1 MIKKLFLIT
10 IALAVSFSSWGQSS
24 ESNLPQKG
32 DFTVSATLGY
42 NSFVSQEAI
51 RYNSYEYYIAA
62 MDTDWFDEDMLV
74 GIEGN
79 WFFADKWS
87 MRLGGGFAYTYK
99 PGYPELP
106 GTYDNDSEL
115 GDGSIPTY
123 EAVANESAIRFNVI
137 TGVDRHFNFAKAKN
151 LDFHAGLHVGYA
163 YSLHTLFYDHEMAM
177 GQSIGEGFN
186 LRGMVNIGLDY
197 YFMPNMFA
205 GIEVNAL
212 QYTYSY
218 SALRPEE
225 GLGNL
230 AADSHN
236 ASFMAAPTIKIGF
249 KF

>member
-1 MIKKLFLIT
+1 MIKKLFLLT
-10 IALAVSFSSWGQSS
+10 MTLVVSFSSWGQNS

-32 DFTVSATLGY
+32 DFTVSATMGY
-42 NSFVSQEAI
+42 NSFVSQDAI
-51 RYNSYEYYIAA
+51 RYNSTSYDMVA

-79 WFFADKWS
+79 LFIGDKWS
-87 MRLGGGFAYTYK
+87 WRFGGGFSYTYK

-106 GTYDNDSEL
+106 GTYDENSEL

-123 EAVANESAIRFNVI
+123 EAIATESAMRFNAI
-137 TGVDRHFNFAKAKN
+137 TGIDRHISFAKAKN
-151 LDFHAGLHVGYA
+151 LDFHIGLHAGYA
-163 YSLHTLFYDHEMAM
+163 YSLHTLFYDHEKAM
-177 GQSIGEGFN
+177 GQSIGESFN
-186 LRGMVNIGLDY
+186 LRGMLNIGFDY

-205 GIEVNAL
+205 GVEVNAL

-218 SALRPEE
+218 SAYRPEE

-236 ASFMAAPTIKIGF
+236 ASFMAAPTFKIGF